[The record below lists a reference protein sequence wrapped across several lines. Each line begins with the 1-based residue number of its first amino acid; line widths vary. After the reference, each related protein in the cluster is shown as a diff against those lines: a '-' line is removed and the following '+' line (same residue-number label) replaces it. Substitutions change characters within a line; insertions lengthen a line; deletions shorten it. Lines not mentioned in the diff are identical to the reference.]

1 MTNWPL
7 VKIADFAEVIGGGT
21 PSKKNASY
29 FGGEIPWITPKD
41 LSGYLYKHIS
51 GGATYLTKDGLN
63 KSSAK
68 LLPINTVLFS
78 SRAPI
83 GYIALAKTPLT
94 TNQGFRSLVCDQGM
108 AMPNYIYYSLKFYSS
123 AIESIASGATFKEI
137 SGSVLGN
144 FKIPLPP
151 LDNQKKIAAIF
162 SAYDD
167 LIENNL
173 RRIKILE
180 EMAQNHY
187 CEWFVNFRFPG
198 HEQTRFVDSPLGR
211 IPEGWVVKGLID
223 FGEIITGKTPSKI
236 RLDYYGD
243 DVPFIKLPD
252 MHNNIYCTQ
261 TIDNLS
267 KSGADSQKS
276 KTLPPN
282 SLCVSCIGTVGKVAI
297 TTFKSQT
304 NQQINSI
311 IPYRRD
317 NLEFLFFSLLG
328 LKEKIELY
336 SATGATMNNLSR
348 GKFISLRVMYPSE
361 NLIKEYH
368 DLVSPNFRAILNLQ
382 LKNEMLKKTRD
393 LLLPKLI
400 SGEVDVSDLDIK
412 VPEEVIV

>member
-1 MTNWPL
+1 MGETPRDLTKCKLGELIDLKYGRGLPERERIPGSYPVYGSGGIVGTHNEAL
-7 VKIADFAEVIGGGT
+7 VKGPGIIVGRKGSIGNVFFEINDFYPIDTVFYVKLNSKITDLYYLSKLLTQIGFQSMNSDAAVPGLKRE
-21 PSKKNASY
+21 SALS
-29 FGGEIPWITPKD
+29 IDILVHD
-41 LSGYLYKHIS
+41 LS
-51 GGATYLTKDGLN
+51 TQ
-63 KSSAK
+63 
-68 LLPINTVLFS
+68 
-78 SRAPI
+78 R
-83 GYIALAKTPLT
+83 
-94 TNQGFRSLVCDQGM
+94 
-108 AMPNYIYYSLKFYSS
+108 
-123 AIESIASGATFKEI
+123 
-137 SGSVLGN
+137 
-144 FKIPLPP
+144 
-151 LDNQKKIAAIF
+151 KIAAIL

-180 EMAQNHY
+180 EMAQNLY
-187 CEWFVNFRFPG
+187 REWFVNFRFPG

-348 GKFISLRVMYPSE
+348 GKFISLRAMYPSE
-361 NLIKEYH
+361 KLIKEYH

-382 LKNEMLKKTRD
+382 LKNEVLKKTRD
-393 LLLPKLI
+393 FLLPKLI
-400 SGEVDVSDLDIK
+400 SGEVDVSELDIN
-412 VPEEVIV
+412 VSGEEAV